1 MPTIS
6 GSESPVADNVR
17 EGESGSGDPVLT
29 STFEP
34 PQLLSKPIIR
44 SRLQDRLTYG
54 VRAKS
59 LVLMSAPAGAGKTVL
74 AASWAEA
81 HDISWP
87 VAWLTVHDACERS
100 EVFWSYVAET
110 IVRSGVNLRHA
121 NRPPLGEV
129 VPNSFFIRLA
139 ADLLDHPLPVVLVL
153 DGADRLVSRDVTAGL
168 DFLLRHAHPQF
179 RLVMCGRADPQ
190 LPLHKYR
197 VTDSMTEIRQDV
209 LAFTVAEA
217 HSLLSS
223 LGAKVSR
230 DVVASITAQTEGW
243 AAGLRLAAAS
253 LKQGA
258 DPKTLVESLARDD
271 GSVAEYLFA
280 EVLDAQPP
288 RVRDFLLRTSVTPQL
303 LPDLVDRLTDRADGR
318 RTLAT
323 LVRSNAF
330 VERPPDFG
338 GAYRVHPL
346 FRELL
351 KAQLTYESPEDVPEL
366 HRRCAQWFATAG
378 QFVPAVEH
386 AVASGDWPYATSL
399 LIGGLAVGSLLA
411 HDNSP
416 YASFLDS
423 MPADLP
429 GPHAAVLRTAWMFR
443 GGQSVPAGDIEHV
456 TRLVERD
463 GVADTDA
470 LRLSAAVVLT
480 AVAAVG
486 PDHARAMRVA
496 DHALELLSQSPWQQQ
511 ATGAALSAIV
521 LAARATALMVDRG
534 GNEAAEALKA
544 AVAAAEAAGCGRL
557 RRQCL
562 GDLAVVEAF
571 RGRLR
576 RASELAQTAEGLAD
590 DCGLSRERRPA
601 AASLALAWV
610 SCEEFH
616 HAEARRW
623 EARAHAS
630 VADYEALFV
639 QPLLAVL
646 QARIHRSR
654 RELELVESAIGQL
667 VAKVDSP
674 SWVRERE
681 LLEVAALHL
690 AKAQPDQ
697 AIAVIDSL
705 PDPHSPRAEVARS
718 RATILGA
725 ASQSGPR
732 EVIGDPE
739 APLDAVVEAW
749 IDRAYR
755 HLERGEVMLA
765 VPTVQQALQLAE
777 PERMRRPF
785 MDSTAQLRRLLRAN
799 ATLSASA
806 SWLRPAASKVVKLH
820 PASAG
825 ADGSTRAPSANLVAA
840 EQLSEREIEVL
851 RLMSELLSTEEIG
864 AAMFV
869 SVNTVRTH
877 VRSILRKLA
886 VSRRNEAV
894 RRAWELAIV

>member
-1 MPTIS
+1 MPRIS
-6 GSESPVADNVR
+6 GSESSAAGDGQGGHP
-17 EGESGSGDPVLT
+17 GSGDPVLT
-29 STFEP
+29 STLEP
-34 PQLLSKPIIR
+34 PHLPSRPIIR
-44 SRLQDRLTYG
+44 ARLQDRLTYG
-54 VRAKS
+54 VREKS
-59 LVLMSAPAGAGKTVL
+59 LVLVSAPAGAGKTVL

-81 HDISWP
+81 HDLSWP
-87 VAWLTVHDACERS
+87 VAWLTVDDACDRS

-110 IVRSGVNLRHA
+110 IVRSGVTLRHA
-121 NRPPLGEV
+121 SRPPLGEV

-139 ADLLDHPLPVVLVL
+139 ADILDHPVPVVLVL
-153 DGADRLVSRDVTAGL
+153 DGADRLASRDATAGL
-168 DFLLRHAHPQF
+168 DFLLRHARPQF
-179 RLVMCGRADPQ
+179 RLVMCGRADPL

-197 VTDSMTEIRQDV
+197 VTDSVAELRQDA

-230 DVVASITAQTEGW
+230 DVVASLTEQTEGW

-258 DPKTLVESLARDD
+258 DPKTLVESLAGDD

-288 RVRDFLLRTSVTPQL
+288 RVRDFLLRTSITPQL
-303 LPDLVDRLTDRADGR
+303 LPDLVDRLTGRTDGR

-323 LVRSNAF
+323 LVRANAF

-351 KAQLTYESPEDVPEL
+351 KAQLTYESPQDIPEL
-366 HRRCAQWFATAG
+366 QRRCAQWFAEAG
-378 QFVPAVEH
+378 QYVPAVEH
-386 AVASGDWPYATSL
+386 AVAGGDWQQATSL
-399 LIGGLAVGSLLA
+399 LIDGFAVGSLLA
-411 HDNSP
+411 HDNCP
-416 YASFLDS
+416 YQVFLDS

-443 GGQSVPAGDIEHV
+443 SGEPVPAGDIEQV
-456 TRLVERD
+456 TRLVEQKRA
-463 GVADTDA
+463 ADTV

-480 AVAAVG
+480 AVTAVATEPG
-486 PDHARAMRVA
+486 RAMHVA
-496 DHALELLSQSPWQQQ
+496 DRALKLLGQSTPEDQ
-511 ATGAALSAIV
+511 AIGAVLRAI
-521 LAARATALMVDRG
+521 LLTARATALLLDRG
-534 GNEAAEALKA
+534 GEDAAEALKA
-544 AVAAAEAAGCGRL
+544 ALVAADAAGCGRL
-557 RRQCL
+557 KRQCR
-562 GDLAVVEAF
+562 GDLAVIEAL

-576 RASELAQTAEGLAD
+576 RATELGQAAEGLAD
-590 DCGLSRERRPA
+590 DCGLPREQRPA

-630 VADYEALFV
+630 GGDYQARFV

-654 RELELVESAIGQL
+654 RDLELAEKALGRL
-667 VAKVDSP
+667 VANGDSP

-681 LLEVAALHL
+681 LLEIAALHL
-690 AKAQPDQ
+690 AQARPVQ
-697 AIAVIDSL
+697 AIEVLDGL
-705 PDPHSPRAEVARS
+705 PDPHSPRAEVVRS
-718 RATILGA
+718 RAAALGA
-725 ASQSGPR
+725 APQSEPR
-732 EVIGDPE
+732 DVTRDQA
-739 APLDAVVEAW
+739 APVDAVVEAW
-749 IDRAYR
+749 IDRAYN
-755 HLERGEVMLA
+755 HLERGEILLA
-765 VPTVQQALQLAE
+765 VPAVQEALQLAE

-785 MDSTAQLRRLLRAN
+785 MDSTSQLRRLLRAN

-806 SWLRPAASKVVKLH
+806 SWLRPSSSKVVKLH
-820 PASAG
+820 PASA
-825 ADGSTRAPSANLVAA
+825 DGEATKAPSPSFVAT
-840 EQLSEREIEVL
+840 EPLSEREIEVL

-894 RRAWELAIV
+894 RRARELAIV

>member
-1 MPTIS
+1 MPTVS
-6 GSESPVADNVR
+6 ASASPAADKVR
-17 EGESGSGDPVLT
+17 DGESGSGDPVLS
-29 STFEP
+29 STLEP
-34 PQLLSKPIIR
+34 PPLPSRPIIR
-44 SRLQDRLTYG
+44 ARLQDRLTSG
-54 VRAKS
+54 VRDKS
-59 LVLMSAPAGAGKTVL
+59 LVLVSAPAGAGKTVL

-81 HDISWP
+81 HDLSWP
-87 VAWLTVHDACERS
+87 VAWLTVDDACDRS

-110 IVRSGVNLRHA
+110 IVRSGVTLRHA

-139 ADLLDHPLPVVLVL
+139 ADILDHPVPVVLVL
-153 DGADRLVSRDVTAGL
+153 DGADRLVSRDATAGL
-168 DFLLRHAHPQF
+168 DFLLRHARPQF

-197 VTDSMTEIRQDV
+197 VTDSITELRQDA

-217 HSLLSS
+217 HSLMSS
-223 LGAKVSR
+223 LGAKVPR
-230 DVVASITAQTEGW
+230 DVVASLTDQTEGW

-258 DPKTLVESLARDD
+258 NPETLVESLAGDD

-288 RVRDFLLRTSVTPQL
+288 RVRDFLLRTSVTSQL
-303 LPDLVDRLTDRADGR
+303 LPDLVDRLTGRTDGR

-323 LVRSNAF
+323 LVRANAF

-351 KAQLTYESPEDVPEL
+351 KAQLSYESPEDVPEL
-366 HRRCAQWFATAG
+366 HRRCAQWFADAG
-378 QFVPAVEH
+378 QYVPAVEH
-386 AVASGDWPYATSL
+386 AVASGDWLYATSL
-399 LIGGLAVGSLLA
+399 LIGGFAVGSLLA

-416 YASFLDS
+416 YASLLDS

-429 GPHAAVLRTAWMFR
+429 GPHAAVLRAAWMFR
-443 GGQSVPAGDIEHV
+443 NGEPVRAGDIEHM
-456 TRLVERD
+456 TRLVEQKRP
-463 GVADTDA
+463 ADTV
-470 LRLSAAVVLT
+470 LRLSAVVVLAAVT
-480 AVAAVG
+480 AVETEPAQALQ
-486 PDHARAMRVA
+486 VA
-496 DHALELLSQSPWQQQ
+496 DRALDLLRKSPPKEQ
-511 ATGAALSAIV
+511 ATGPVLSAIV
-521 LAARATALMVDRG
+521 LTARATALMLDQG
-534 GNEAAEALKA
+534 GEDAAEALKA
-544 AVAAAEAAGCGRL
+544 GVAAADAAGCGRL
-557 RRQCL
+557 KRQCL
-562 GDLAVVEAF
+562 GDLAVVEAL

-576 RASELAQTAEGLAD
+576 RASELAQAAEGLAD
-590 DCGLSRERRPA
+590 DCGLPRERRPA
-601 AASLALAWV
+601 AAPLALAWV

-630 VADYEALFV
+630 VADYQARFV

-654 RELELVESAIGQL
+654 RDLELAENALGQL
-667 VAKVDSP
+667 VTNVDSP

-681 LLEVAALHL
+681 MLEIAALHL
-690 AKAQPDQ
+690 AQAHPDQ
-697 AIAVIDSL
+697 AIEVIDGL
-705 PDPHSPRAEVARS
+705 PDPHSPRAVLVRN
-718 RATILGA
+718 RAAGLGA
-725 ASQSGPR
+725 VAQSVP
-732 EVIGDPE
+732 GDVTRDPA
-739 APLDAVVEAW
+739 APVDVVVEAW
-749 IDRAYR
+749 IDRAYS
-755 HLERGEVMLA
+755 HLERGEVLLA
-765 VPTVQQALQLAE
+765 VPAVQEALRLAE

-785 MDSTAQLRRLLRAN
+785 MDSTSQLRRLLRVN
-799 ATLSASA
+799 ATLSVSA
-806 SWLRPAASKVVKLH
+806 SWLRPTSAKVVKLR
-820 PASAG
+820 PASA
-825 ADGSTRAPSANLVAA
+825 DDNRSTKAPSSSFVAT
-840 EQLSEREIEVL
+840 EPLSEREIEVL

-894 RRAWELAIV
+894 RRARELAIV

>member
-1 MPTIS
+1 MSRIS
-6 GSESPVADNVR
+6 VSESPAAGSARN
-17 EGESGSGDPVLT
+17 GESGSGDPVLM
-29 STFEP
+29 STLEP
-34 PQLLSKPIIR
+34 PPLPSRPIIR
-44 SRLQDRLTYG
+44 ARLEDRLTYG
-54 VRAKS
+54 VREKS
-59 LVLMSAPAGAGKTVL
+59 LVLVSAPAGAGKTVL

-81 HDISWP
+81 HDLPWP
-87 VAWLTVHDACERS
+87 VAWLTVDDACDRS

-110 IVRSGVNLRHA
+110 IVRSGVTLRHA

-139 ADLLDHPLPVVLVL
+139 ADILDHPVPVVLVL
-153 DGADRLVSRDVTAGL
+153 DGADRLVSRDATVGL
-168 DFLLRHAHPQF
+168 DFLLRHARPQF
-179 RLVMCGRADPQ
+179 RLVMCSRADPQ

-197 VTDSMTEIRQDV
+197 LTDSMAELRQDA

-217 HSLLSS
+217 QSLLSS

-230 DVVASITAQTEGW
+230 DVVASLTEQTEGW

-258 DPKTLVESLARDD
+258 DPKTLVESLAGDD

-303 LPDLVDRLTDRADGR
+303 VPDLVDRLTDRADGR

-323 LVRSNAF
+323 LVRANAF

-366 HRRCAQWFATAG
+366 HRRCAQWFADAG
-378 QFVPAVEH
+378 QYVPAVEH
-386 AVASGDWPYATSL
+386 AIASGDWLYATSL
-399 LIGGLAVGSLLA
+399 LIGGFAVGSLLA

-416 YASFLDS
+416 YAFLFDS

-429 GPHAAVLRTAWMFR
+429 GPHATVLRAAWMFR
-443 GGQSVPAGDIEHV
+443 GGESVPAGDIEHV
-456 TRLVERD
+456 TRLVQQKRA
-463 GVADTDA
+463 ADTV
-470 LRLSAAVVLT
+470 LRLSAAVVLAAVT
-480 AVAAVG
+480 AVEAE
-486 PDHARAMRVA
+486 PARAKQVA
-496 DHALELLSQSPWQQQ
+496 DHALELLRQSPPKEQ
-511 ATGAALSAIV
+511 ATGAVLSAIV
-521 LAARATALMVDRG
+521 LTARATAVMLDQG
-534 GNEAAEALKA
+534 GADASGALKA
-544 AVAAAEAAGCGRL
+544 AAAAADAAGCGRL
-557 RRQCL
+557 KRQCL
-562 GDLAVVEAF
+562 GDLAVVEAL

-576 RASELAQTAEGLAD
+576 RASELARAAEGLAD
-590 DCGLSRERRPA
+590 DCGLPRERRPA
-601 AASLALAWV
+601 AAALALAWV

-630 VADYEALFV
+630 VADYQVRFV

-654 RELELVESAIGQL
+654 RDLELAENALGQF
-667 VAKVDSP
+667 VANVDSP
-674 SWVRERE
+674 SWVRELE
-681 LLEVAALHL
+681 LLEIAALHL
-690 AKAQPDQ
+690 AQAHPDQ
-697 AIAVIDSL
+697 AIGVIDGL
-705 PDPHSPRAEVARS
+705 PNPHSPRAEVVRS
-718 RATILGA
+718 RATALGA
-725 ASQSGPR
+725 SSRSAPR
-732 EVIGDPE
+732 DVTGDQA

-749 IDRAYR
+749 IDRAYG
-755 HLERGEVMLA
+755 HLERGEVTLA
-765 VPTVQQALQLAE
+765 VPAVQEALQLAE

-785 MDSTAQLRRLLRAN
+785 MDSTSQLRGLLRAN

-806 SWLRPAASKVVKLH
+806 SWLRPSSSKVVNLR

-825 ADGSTRAPSANLVAA
+825 DDRPTRSPSPGPVTT
-840 EQLSEREIEVL
+840 EPLSEREIEVL

-894 RRAWELAIV
+894 RRARELAIV